1 MSRYECCYDVPRDF
15 SAIRK
20 RIAEKYKYEY
30 EFAAALGMNK
40 QTFSRKLN
48 SITAFTVPEILRIC
62 ELLEISESEIEACFR
77 TPLVVVEKP
86 VGIRTMIKSRYGNE
100 AALARKIGMPKNT
113 LCQRLNFK
121 VDFRYSELLRIS
133 EALGIS
139 MIETVELIEEERRQ
153 YEQGA

>member
-1 MSRYECCYDVPRDF
+1 MSKYECCYDVPRDF
-15 SAIRK
+15 SVIRK

-30 EFAAALGMNK
+30 EFAAELGMNK
-40 QTFSRKLN
+40 QTFSRKLH
-48 SITAFTVPEILRIC
+48 SITAFTVSEILKIC

-77 TPLVVVEKP
+77 TPQVPETRP
-86 VGIRTMIKSRYGNE
+86 IGIRTKIRVHYGNE

-121 VDFRYSELLRIS
+121 IDFRYSELLRIS

-139 MIETVELIEEERRQ
+139 MSETVELIEEERRQ
-153 YEQGA
+153 HE